1 MSNKRKNVSFRRES
15 SRYTPLTTTVEI
27 PTGEE
32 WQRGEEHTQSVR
44 EYLENAN
51 ASKMGRLENNPRDET
66 LIEAMANRFQTRF
79 GKMSTNERREVN
91 QETLKKIRNTTGGSN
106 KSKKMKSTKK
116 SKKSRK
122 SRKTRK

>member
-51 ASKMGRLENNPRDET
+51 ASKMGR
-66 LIEAMANRFQTRF
+66 
-79 GKMSTNERREVN
+79 
-91 QETLKKIRNTTGGSN
+91 
-106 KSKKMKSTKK
+106 
-116 SKKSRK
+116 
-122 SRKTRK
+122 

>member
-27 PTGEE
+27 PKGEE
-32 WQRGEEHTQSVR
+32 WPIGEEHTQSVR
-44 EYLENAN
+44 EYLENSKA
-51 ASKMGRLENNPRDET
+51 AKMGSLENNPRTES
-66 LIEAMANRFQTRF
+66 LYEAMANRFQTRF
-79 GKMSTNERREVN
+79 GKMSSNERREVN
-91 QETLKKIRNTTGGSN
+91 RETLEKIRNTTGGSS
-106 KSKKMKSTKK
+106 KSRKNRK